1 MIAITLP
8 RLAISEQL
16 FEGMEG
22 TNPYVL
28 PLVFSLFA
36 GLSTG
41 LGGVLVLCFRSH
53 IVDLGVIA
61 CMLGIAASA
70 MITVSMMDLFFEIA
84 EQIGFAQT
92 IACCVAGIA
101 TVAVIR
107 RFGPSVLH
115 EPKADESADS
125 RLQRVG
131 LITAL
136 TLTAHNLPEGMA
148 VALSTLGSSA
158 LGLKMALAIALH
170 NIPEGLAIAGPL
182 LMSRKAT
189 PMTAI
194 GITLLSGLSEPVGAL
209 LTLVFFRNVL
219 TQELIDYALAF
230 VGGVMIAVAI
240 LELVPEAVR
249 TGKHL
254 HTCAGFVIGST
265 VMAASLQILGD

>member
-1 MIAITLP
+1 MIDIKLPTL
-8 RLAISEQL
+8 LIQEQL
-16 FEGMEG
+16 LKQMEN

-36 GLSTG
+36 GMSTG

-84 EQIGFAQT
+84 EQIGFLQT
-92 IACCVAGIA
+92 IACCITGIM
-101 TVAVIR
+101 TVAIVR

-115 EPKADESADS
+115 EPKEGESADT

-148 VALSTLGSSA
+148 VALSTLGSST
-158 LGLKMALAIALH
+158 LGLKMAVAIALH

-189 PMTAI
+189 PLKAI

-209 LTLVFFRNVL
+209 LTLVFFRNIL

-230 VGGVMIAVAI
+230 VGGVMIAVA
-240 LELVPEAVR
+240 LMELVPEAVR
-249 TGKHL
+249 TGKHIYTTL
-254 HTCAGFVIGST
+254 GFVIGST
-265 VMAASLQILGD
+265 VMAASLHILGD